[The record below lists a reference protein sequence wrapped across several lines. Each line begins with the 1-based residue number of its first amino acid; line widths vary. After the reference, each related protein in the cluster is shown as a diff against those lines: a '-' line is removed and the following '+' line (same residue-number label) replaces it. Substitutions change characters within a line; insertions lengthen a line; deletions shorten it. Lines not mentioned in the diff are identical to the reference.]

1 VTRVN
6 AAALWSLAQGPGTP
20 KNVRIQAQ
28 VLTNTSTLQWTR
40 GTEPDLAGYEVV
52 WREST
57 APDWTHVIS
66 VGDVT
71 SATID
76 LSKDNVQFGV
86 RAVDRDGHRGPVASP
101 API

>member
-1 VTRVN
+1 MD
-6 AAALWSLAQGPGTP
+6 A
-20 KNVRIQAQ
+20 
-28 VLTNTSTLQWTR
+28 LTNDSTLQWTR

-86 RAVDRDGHRGPVASP
+86 RAVDRDGHRSPVASP

>member
-1 VTRVN
+1 VDT
-6 AAALWSLAQGPGTP
+6 
-20 KNVRIQAQ
+20 
-28 VLTNTSTLQWTR
+28 LTNDSTLQWTR

-86 RAVDRDGHRGPVASP
+86 RAVDRDGHRSPVASP